1 MLDGT
6 RSRCVMSM
14 LLQQDES
21 VIVSAYIQ
29 SKIMNV
35 QVGVSREGLSAGNL
49 KKFLIPLPPL
59 AEQKRIVAKIEEI
72 LPYCNQ
78 LSE

>member
-1 MLDGT
+1 
-6 RSRCVMSM
+6 MSM